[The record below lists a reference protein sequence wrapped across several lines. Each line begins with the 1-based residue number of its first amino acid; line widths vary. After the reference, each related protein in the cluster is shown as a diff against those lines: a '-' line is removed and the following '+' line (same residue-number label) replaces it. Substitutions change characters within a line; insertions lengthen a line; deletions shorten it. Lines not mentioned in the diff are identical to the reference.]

1 MRGETNEKQSF
12 SGLAIPNRILSYGK
26 IVKGERRDKRKRS
39 FSGLAI
45 PNRILSYG
53 KIVKGERRDK
63 RKTKFFR
70 FGYPEPYPVLWKDSE
85 R

>member
-1 MRGETNEKQSF
+1 VRGEANEKQSF
-12 SGLAIPNRILSYGK
+12 SGLTIPNRL
-26 IVKGERRDKRKRS
+26 
-39 FSGLAI
+39 
-45 PNRILSYG
+45 LSYG

-70 FGYPEPYPVLWKDSE
+70 FGYPEPPPVLWKDSE